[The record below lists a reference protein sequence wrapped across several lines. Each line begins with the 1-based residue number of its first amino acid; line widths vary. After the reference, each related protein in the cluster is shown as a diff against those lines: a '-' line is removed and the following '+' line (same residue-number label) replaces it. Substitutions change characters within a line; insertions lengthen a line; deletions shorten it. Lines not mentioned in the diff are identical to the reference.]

1 MTGYQTHQRSV
12 LISFFEAHPDEAFT
26 IDAIVRQRQAEWGG
40 DAPSR
45 STVYRTVADL
55 ERENLLQ
62 RSYLADR
69 RSSAYQYRNRR
80 ACGSHL
86 HVRCERCNALMHL
99 GSEVSGAI
107 ADLLRSRANVSLDV
121 GGTVLA
127 GVCDK
132 CSRQT

>member
-26 IDAIVRQRQAEWGG
+26 IDEIVRQIQAEWGG

-69 RSSAYQYRNRR
+69 RSSAYQYRNRL

-121 GGTVLA
+121 GSTVLA